1 MSKTNSKFFNVMVVG
16 DNHKELMDKYSLDL
30 EVDSYVKYEYL
41 KADKYLTN
49 AIKSLE
55 GVLANAD
62 KIGIEPNTAEILSLR
77 LKALNKMTPFEY
89 YRGLT
94 EGMYYDENGNA
105 LSTENLDGHWKTARI
120 GRNFAVPLKLKDGSE
135 SYSAR
140 MDDIDWLAMN
150 EPTALYEAAWETVI
164 DGRKPNNDQ
173 EERVYES
180 MKDKLTYF
188 SNFKNKEEYVNYS
201 TRYWNYAFVDKN
213 GWVDVD
219 SYGGDEKEWINTFFE
234 RFISKLNPNDLVT
247 IYECSVNNG

>member
-1 MSKTNSKFFNVMVVG
+1 MVVG

-30 EVDSYVKYEYL
+30 EVESYVKYEYL
-41 KADKYLTN
+41 KADKYLAN

-62 KIGIEPNTAEILSLR
+62 KIGIEPSTAEILSLR
-77 LKALNKMTPFEY
+77 LKALSKLTPFEY

-94 EGMYYDENGNA
+94 ENMYYDENGNA
-105 LSTENLDGHWKTARI
+105 LSTENLDGHWKTAHI

-140 MDDIDWLAMN
+140 MDDIDWFAMN
-150 EPTALYEAAWETVI
+150 EPTALYEAAWEMVV
-164 DGRKPNNDQ
+164 DGREPNTEQ

-188 SNFKNKEEYVNYS
+188 SNFKDKEDYVNYN

-213 GWVDVD
+213 GWTDVD
-219 SYGGDEKEWINTFFE
+219 NYGGDEKEWINTFFE
-234 RFISKLNPNDLVT
+234 RFIKNLNPNDLIT